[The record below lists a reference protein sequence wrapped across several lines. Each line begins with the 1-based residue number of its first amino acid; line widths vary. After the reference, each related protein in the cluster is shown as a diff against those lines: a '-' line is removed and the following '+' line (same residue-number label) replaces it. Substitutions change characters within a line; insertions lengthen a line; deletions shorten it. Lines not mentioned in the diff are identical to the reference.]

1 MVWVNLL
8 PWRALKLKRAR
19 QRWAWVLGVLVL
31 TLIAAAMPTV
41 GTRAL
46 NQQYQRLDSFMQG
59 ASQRLE
65 EQSRQM
71 SALTLEKE
79 GLQRQLAARQQRQH
93 RLDRWRSFALSLPEV
108 MPDTLWLSAMAKNAT
123 SLTLSGVCQ
132 GISDLETFRLQLQT
146 LALAAQVKTGQL
158 SRGPQGRLAFNL
170 LVTLAGEEDE

>member
-31 TLIAAAMPTV
+31 TFIAAAMPTV

-46 NQQYQRLDSFMQG
+46 NQQYHRLDSFMQG

-65 EQSRQM
+65 EQTRQM
-71 SALTLEKE
+71 SALTLEKVD
-79 GLQRQLAARQQRQH
+79 LQRQLAAHQQRQH
-93 RLDRWRSFALSLPEV
+93 RLERWRHFALSLPEV
-108 MPDTLWLSAMAKNAT
+108 MPATLWLNAIAKNAA
-123 SLTLSGVCQ
+123 SLTISGVCQ
-132 GISDLETFRLQLQT
+132 GISDLEAFRLQLQT
-146 LALAAQVKTGQL
+146 LALAAKVTTGQL

-170 LVTLAGEEDE
+170 LLTLAGEEDE